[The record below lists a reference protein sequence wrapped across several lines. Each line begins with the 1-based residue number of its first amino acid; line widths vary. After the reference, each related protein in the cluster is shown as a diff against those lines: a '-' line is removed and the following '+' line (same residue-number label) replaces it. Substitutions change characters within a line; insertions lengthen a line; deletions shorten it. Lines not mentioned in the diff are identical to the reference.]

1 MNPIFSVIIVVFN
14 AANYIEDAILSVIS
28 QHYKKIELII
38 IDGGSIDG
46 TVDIIKKYDEY
57 ISFWRSEPDNGIY
70 DAMNKGVRIAKGD
83 YLYFLGADDRLL
95 NVLDEVA
102 RLIGKIDDN
111 NSIFYGDVIL
121 DGDISKKLG
130 GRFNKVK
137 ILFKNIPHQAIFYPR
152 GFFLGREY
160 NCKYKLLADYALNL
174 EAFSLNSNIWKYMN
188 LVVAAYSTNGASSV
202 LKDNDFSRDKNNLV
216 KANFGFLYFM
226 VYAFLRKIKL
236 FWRAFCG

>member
-83 YLYFLGADDRLL
+83 YLYF
-95 NVLDEVA
+95 
-102 RLIGKIDDN
+102 
-111 NSIFYGDVIL
+111 F
-121 DGDISKKLG
+121 G
-130 GRFNKVK
+130 G
-137 ILFKNIPHQAIFYPR
+137 
-152 GFFLGREY
+152 
-160 NCKYKLLADYALNL
+160 
-174 EAFSLNSNIWKYMN
+174 
-188 LVVAAYSTNGASSV
+188 
-202 LKDNDFSRDKNNLV
+202 
-216 KANFGFLYFM
+216 
-226 VYAFLRKIKL
+226 
-236 FWRAFCG
+236 